1 MSRTYRRK
9 NQEQAFWIVKQR
21 RLEHEHPNAPTNRHY
36 FDHYLPSIPKGK
48 DPYQV
53 WLKKVFHSD
62 KSFAMRN
69 PGWWNRLY
77 GTKPLRAK
85 NREHCHKVLKLI
97 DLEDAPVFYKR
108 MRVPYYW

>member
-9 NQEQAFWIVKQR
+9 NQEQAFWSVK
-21 RLEHEHPNAPTNRHY
+21 RHREESY
-36 FDHYLPSIPKGK
+36 WSKRYIQYLGVPKDK

-53 WLKKVFHSD
+53 WLKKIFHSD
-62 KSFAMRN
+62 KPFAMRN

-85 NREHCHKVLKLI
+85 TRESIHRTMKLI
-97 DLEDAPVFYKR
+97 DIEDYPVFYER